1 MHFLAYAYLAFFVA
15 IFSSSNV
22 IVSISASE
30 FIFNEKLQVAV
41 TQSNNNN
48 TQLTLSINRN
58 SFFNQESLVYKICN
72 EDRRLIINGDILD
85 CKAKALN
92 QIKNAFI
99 ILYIKHSQHLSRHLK
114 QQDLLCEGHNNFELR
129 PISFFVKKI

>member
-72 EDRRLIINGDILD
+72 EDRGLI
-85 CKAKALN
+85 
-92 QIKNAFI
+92 
-99 ILYIKHSQHLSRHLK
+99 
-114 QQDLLCEGHNNFELR
+114 
-129 PISFFVKKI
+129 